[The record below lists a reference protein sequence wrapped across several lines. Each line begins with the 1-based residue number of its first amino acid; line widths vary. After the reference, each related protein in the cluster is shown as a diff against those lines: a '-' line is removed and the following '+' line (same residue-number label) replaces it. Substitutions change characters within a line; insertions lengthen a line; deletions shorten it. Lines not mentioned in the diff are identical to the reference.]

1 MKIILACA
9 DIKNSEKTDL
19 CYPYINTNDY
29 DLLWLFDYSL
39 YYPSSLSGDF
49 RNDHNE
55 WFFCEWL
62 QKQKPQSHI
71 HVAVEDKKYNY

>member
-1 MKIILACA
+1 MIFQLYV
-9 DIKNSEKTDL
+9 

>member
-1 MKIILACA
+1 MLTF
-9 DIKNSEKTDL
+9 DIPITLWCLMIAL